1 MSSGTWSMRPAV
13 VISSFTMGLGVI
25 RALGSNGVP
34 VVVVQYDDND
44 MGYVSRHVRE
54 LVRAP
59 NPATEEDGFIQL
71 LLDRAPRYDRG
82 LLVPASDSSL
92 VAVSK
97 HKAVLEERY
106 VVAATDWPVTR
117 LFIEKRETYALA
129 EAVGVAAPKTMVPTS
144 LAEVERYAE
153 TALYPC
159 LVKPSQGHLY
169 KAAFGSKMRRVDR
182 SDQLVNAY
190 REATD
195 VGLEVMLQELIPGPD
210 GNGANYNSYRWG
222 GGDPLVEFTARKI
235 RGSPPELG
243 SPRVARS
250 EELPDVVGPGRAILQ
265 AMDFSGFSCTEFKLD
280 ARDGVWK
287 LMEVNGRHNLS
298 SLLAVRCG
306 VNFPL
311 LQYRHLIEGI
321 TPTANDYEQG
331 VYWIDLIRDTACNVG
346 YLRREPYRF
355 RDYVEPYRRPHVFA
369 IWDLH
374 DPKPFF
380 IRLANLIRS
389 AFSSL
394 VHRLRLGRGDGDRAP
409 EASRSKMAP

>member
-1 MSSGTWSMRPAV
+1 MPSGTWSMRPAV

-25 RALGSNGVP
+25 RALGSSGVP
-34 VVVVQYDDND
+34 VVVVQYDEND
-44 MGYVSRHVRE
+44 MGYASRHVRE
-54 LVRAP
+54 LVRVP
-59 NPATEEDGFIQL
+59 NPATDEDGFIQL
-71 LLDRAPRYDRG
+71 LIDRAPRYERG
-82 LLVPASDSSL
+82 FLVPASDSSL
-92 VAVSK
+92 VAVSR
-97 HKAVLEERY
+97 HKAVLEEHY
-106 VVAATDWPVTR
+106 VVAATDWTVTR

-129 EAVGVAAPKTMVPTS
+129 EAIGVAAPKTMVPGS
-144 LAEVERYAE
+144 LADVEGYAA

-169 KAAFGSKMRRVDR
+169 KAAFGSKMVRADR
-182 SDQLVNAY
+182 PDQLLSAY
-190 REATD
+190 REATEA
-195 VGLEVMLQELIPGPD
+195 GLEVMLQEWIPGPD
-210 GNGANYNSYRWG
+210 GNGANYNSYLW
-222 GGDPLVEFTARKI
+222 GGDPLVELTARKI

-250 EELPDVVGPGRAILQ
+250 EDVPDVVGPGRAILQ

-321 TPTANDYEQG
+321 TPTADGYEQG
-331 VYWIDLIRDTACNVG
+331 VYWIDLIRDMACNVR

-355 RDYVEPYRRPHVFA
+355 RDYVEPYRRSHVFA
-369 IWDLH
+369 IWDRH

-389 AFSSL
+389 AFSSPD
-394 VHRLRLGRGDGDRAP
+394 HRRRLGRRERAGAAEVSGP
-409 EASRSKMAP
+409 KTAA